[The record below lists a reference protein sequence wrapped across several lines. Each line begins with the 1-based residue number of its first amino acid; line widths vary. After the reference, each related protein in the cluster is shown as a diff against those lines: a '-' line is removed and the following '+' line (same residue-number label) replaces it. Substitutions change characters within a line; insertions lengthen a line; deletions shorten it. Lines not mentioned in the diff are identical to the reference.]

1 MRVLPKSGKTG
12 GRIWLLILGMALFL
26 AGCAEMN
33 FSGQGDETLAP
44 PAPAPAPYAAV
55 DFQDIQVPAELTWDR
70 ENSMSIK
77 TESFAG
83 GTLKFDGRV
92 EVNSLVDFFVN
103 SMANNQWKLVGSV
116 KYENILLAFTK
127 PYKTCTISIFE
138 NKYSGKTSVYIY
150 VTDDIAA
157 RTGMNPGGGST
168 FR

>member
-1 MRVLPKSGKTG
+1 MKILRKSGKAG
-12 GRIWLLILGMALFL
+12 SRIWLLILGMVLLL

-33 FSGQGDETLAP
+33 FGGQSDEALAP
-44 PAPAPAPYAAV
+44 PPPAPYTAV

-116 KYENILLAFTK
+116 KYKNILLAFTK

-138 NKYSGKTSVYIY
+138 SKYTGKTSVYIY

-157 RTGMNPGGGST
+157 RAGMNPVGESS